1 MLLSMSN
8 SVHFGSCKQVPWLA
22 NQHVCQSVGQSVSQ
36 SVSRSVSHFT
46 SGLLFWHED
55 DTNWGKLSN
64 LPIFAVFLLVFSD
77 PWELAWADN

>member
-1 MLLSMSN
+1 MSN
-8 SVHFGSCKQVPWLA
+8 SIHFGSCKQVPWLA

-36 SVSRSVSHFT
+36 SVGLSVSELVSHFT

-55 DTNWGKLSN
+55 DTNRGKLSN
-64 LPIFAVFLLVFSD
+64 LPIFVVFLLVFSD